1 MAHRIRYYK
10 PMPKY
15 QDLMYENHNEFL
27 HKQLTVAD
35 LVGGDPRYA
44 YLKAAL
50 YFFFVPYLTGVL
62 ALLAISAEGS
72 FSDLFLI
79 LQRGDFL
86 TYFMVWAVGY
96 EILASM
102 FLLWVFYTLFTIGHH
117 HRRHKMIRRPD
128 TGDVEFGS

>member
-1 MAHRIRYYK
+1 
-10 PMPKY
+10 
-15 QDLMYENHNEFL
+15 MYENHNDFL
-27 HKQLTVAD
+27 HRQLTVSD

-44 YLKAAL
+44 YLKATL
-50 YFFFVPYLTGVL
+50 YFIFAPYLIGAM
-62 ALLAISAEGS
+62 ALLFISAEGS

-102 FLLWVFYTLFTIGHH
+102 FLLWVLYTLFSIGHH
-117 HRRHKMIRRPD
+117 QYRRRIIDRTEVNDIK
-128 TGDVEFGS
+128 FGS